1 MVAVSYGY
9 MALMMTAIK
18 NKNTIVALPTDQT
31 YVSEEINLRLNPDDT
46 YFFDGLNISQADS
59 ILNNV
64 TFYNELVFNIPLK
77 NFLAESM
84 LS

>member
-64 TFYNELVFNIPLK
+64 TFYNELVFNIPLN